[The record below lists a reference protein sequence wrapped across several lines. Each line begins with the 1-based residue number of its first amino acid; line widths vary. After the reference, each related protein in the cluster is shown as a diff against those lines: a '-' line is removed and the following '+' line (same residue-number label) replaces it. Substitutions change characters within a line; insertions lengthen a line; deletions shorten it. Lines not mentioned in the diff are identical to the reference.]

1 MHLDDGREETPPRAS
16 SHHHHHLS
24 LSYPLSVRK
33 SLPCYSCRAEKRT
46 LRRFGAFPASFGM
59 EKKAEVLNSLS
70 LSPLSETQRERERE
84 RAQTID
90 DFIPATLVTVARRRR
105 RFLRFSERERARE
118 KESELNEERS
128 RESARD
134 GEQQQHAEQQHPR
147 RRRARG
153 ERRHL
158 FPRGRFFARRWVESS
173 QHVRTRTGDANRTDP
188 GRAKFAPE

>member
-16 SHHHHHLS
+16 SHHHHLS
-24 LSYPLSVRK
+24 LSLLSSFCAQKSSVVFVPCRK
-33 SLPCYSCRAEKRT
+33 ANFE
-46 LRRFGAFPASFGM
+46 AFWSVSRSFGM

-118 KESELNEERS
+118 RK
-128 RESARD
+128 
-134 GEQQQHAEQQHPR
+134 
-147 RRRARG
+147 
-153 ERRHL
+153 
-158 FPRGRFFARRWVESS
+158 
-173 QHVRTRTGDANRTDP
+173 
-188 GRAKFAPE
+188 